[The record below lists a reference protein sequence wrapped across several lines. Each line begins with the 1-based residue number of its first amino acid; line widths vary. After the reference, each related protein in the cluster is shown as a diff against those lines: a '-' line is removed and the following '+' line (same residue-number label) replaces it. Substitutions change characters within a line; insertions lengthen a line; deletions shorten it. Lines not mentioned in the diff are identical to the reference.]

1 MPRKYVKDG
10 RLKKEEKAVHD
21 RIEEKAGNK
30 SCRAF
35 GGYRDRAEDFR
46 RLMRQN
52 LIVVASSIVEERG
65 RVRGRKRDRQ
75 RERNTC
81 PSAFRFA
88 DLGE

>member
-1 MPRKYVKDG
+1 
-10 RLKKEEKAVHD
+10 
-21 RIEEKAGNK
+21 
-30 SCRAF
+30 
-35 GGYRDRAEDFR
+35 
-46 RLMRQN
+46 MRQN

-81 PSAFRFA
+81 PSAFWFT